1 MNNIT
6 NQKEV
11 EENLLFVELEKNIA
25 AESVA
30 RGEYYEFLAK
40 FGHLLTNAER
50 EDFREIISEELK
62 HTEILNQM
70 IFRRNG
76 IVAE

>member
-11 EENLLFVELEKNIA
+11 EVNLLFVELEKNIA
-25 AESVA
+25 DEATA
-30 RGEYYEFLAK
+30 RGNYYEFLAK
-40 FGHLLTNAER
+40 FDYLLTDAER
-50 EDFREIISEELK
+50 EDFQEIISEELK
-62 HTEILNQM
+62 HSELLTQM

-76 IVAE
+76 IRSE